1 MADTADTVQNIIFS
15 WNAKT
20 LIGEKREYEEVPQ
33 GFEKENKKKDDYYY
47 IAYPCVVQFEVK
59 TPKTGTASLNWTLV
73 PLFYKALNQ
82 GKAQII
88 FEFPKSE
95 VALSNIVGGDIN
107 SKLKSAWEE
116 ICK

>member
-1 MADTADTVQNIIFS
+1 MAETVQNIIFS

-20 LIGEKREYEEVPQ
+20 LIGEKRESVPQ
-33 GFEKENKKKDDYYY
+33 EFDEGNKDKYYY

-82 GKAQII
+82 GKSQII

-107 SKLKSAWEE
+107 AKLKSAWEE

>member
-1 MADTADTVQNIIFS
+1 MADTVQNIIFS

-20 LIGEKREYEEVPQ
+20 LIGEKRETVPQ
-33 GFEKENKKKDDYYY
+33 EFDKENKDDYYY

-82 GKAQII
+82 GKSQII

>member
-1 MADTADTVQNIIFS
+1 MAETVQNIIFS

-20 LIGEKREYEEVPQ
+20 LIGERRESDTFPQ
-33 GFEKENKKKDDYYY
+33 GFNEENKNKNDYYY

-73 PLFYKALNQ
+73 PLFYKGLNQ
-82 GKAQII
+82 GKSQII